1 MVVMGD
7 VDWDAIWDGAEAEL
21 ARLFAAA
28 PSRDGDV
35 APVVELRP
43 VEDEPE
49 GDDRE

>member
-7 VDWDAIWDGAEAEL
+7 VDWDAIWDGAEAAL

-28 PSRDGDV
+28 SSQDDVV

-43 VEDEPE
+43 VDDEPE
-49 GDDRE
+49 VES